1 MLCAP
6 GGSVSTAARRG
17 PDAPG
22 AAGSWARCVC
32 GADMGAAAGRLQSA
46 GRTWALSSRGICYL
60 GIAAIAW
67 GTVTQLEVGA
77 WTYHYSDQGDYTWE
91 QARNYCQTFFTDLVA
106 IQNKQEIEYL
116 NETLPFHGRYYWIGI
131 RKLGGTWTWVG
142 TRKALTKEAENW
154 AAGEP
159 NNRRSNQDCVEI
171 YIKRQ
176 RESGK
181 WNDEPCNRR
190 KKALCY
196 QASCQPFPCSQHG
209 ECVETIGSYRCEC
222 YPGFHGPECED
233 VVQCAKLEP
242 MGVRMNCS
250 HPYGD
255 FSYNSTCVFGCQEG
269 FERRGADTL
278 RCLASQQWS
287 AETPT
292 CTAIACPVLSAPD
305 RGEVNC
311 SHRHGYFAF
320 GSTCAFSCQ
329 TGFALMGPESRE
341 CTATGTWTG
350 EAPHCEAITCPV
362 LSAPEQ
368 GELNCSHLHGEFAFG
383 STCVFSCRTGFE
395 LTGPESHEC
404 TATGTWTGEAPRCK
418 AIACPVLS
426 APDRGKVNCSHHH
439 GDFAFGSTCAFS
451 CQTGFVLM
459 GPESREC
466 TATGTW
472 TGDAPRCE
480 AVTCP
485 VLNAPDQ
492 GKMNCSHLHGG
503 FAFGSMCAFS
513 CQMGF
518 VLMGSESRECM
529 ATGTWTE
536 DSPHCEAITCPVLN
550 APDRGEVNCSHRH
563 GDFAFGSTCAFSCQT
578 GFVLMGPESHE
589 CTATG
594 TWTGDAPRCEAITCP
609 VLSAPDQGELNCSHL
624 HGDFAFGST
633 CVFSCRTGFELTGPE
648 SHECTA
654 TGTWTGEAPRCKAI
668 ACPVLSAPDRGEMNC
683 SHHHGDFAFGSTCA
697 FSCQAGF
704 ALMGPESREC
714 TATGT
719 WTGDAPQCKAIACP
733 VLSAPD
739 QGGLNCSHLHGDFA
753 FGSTCAFSCQTGFAL
768 MGPESRECTA
778 TGNWT
783 GDAPHCEAI
792 KCSTLATPK
801 MGQAACS
808 HLHGDF
814 AFGSMCVF
822 SCQTGFVLMG
832 PESRK
837 CMSTGTW
844 TGDAPHCK
852 AISCPVLDP
861 PSRGQLSCSHL
872 HGNFTYN
879 STCTFSCEEGFVRM
893 GAEVLRCTA
902 TGNWTRHPPVCAE
915 DGAPFLK
922 QVLAY
927 SSGTALAVAGIV
939 LSGTLI
945 ALLAKRLSD
954 RDEKKKLLNPTS
966 DLGSPGVFTN
976 AAYDANL

>member
-1 MLCAP
+1 
-6 GGSVSTAARRG
+6 
-17 PDAPG
+17 
-22 AAGSWARCVC
+22 
-32 GADMGAAAGRLQSA
+32 
-46 GRTWALSSRGICYL
+46 
-60 GIAAIAW
+60 
-67 GTVTQLEVGA
+67 EVGA

-233 VVQCAKLEP
+233 VVQCATLEP

-269 FERRGADTL
+269 FERRGAGTL

-292 CTAIACPVLSAPD
+292 CTAITCPVLSAPD
-305 RGEVNC
+305 QGELNC
-311 SHRHGYFAF
+311 SHLHGDFAF

-329 TGFALMGPESRE
+329 TGF
-341 CTATGTWTG
+341 
-350 EAPHCEAITCPV
+350 
-362 LSAPEQ
+362 
-368 GELNCSHLHGEFAFG
+368 
-383 STCVFSCRTGFE
+383 E
-395 LTGPESHEC
+395 LTGPESREC

-426 APDRGKVNCSHHH
+426 APDQGEVNCSHHH

-578 GFVLMGPESHE
+578 GFVLTGPESHQ

-594 TWTGDAPRCEAITCP
+594 TWTGDAPRCE
-609 VLSAPDQGELNCSHL
+609 
-624 HGDFAFGST
+624 
-633 CVFSCRTGFELTGPE
+633 
-648 SHECTA
+648 
-654 TGTWTGEAPRCKAI
+654 AI

-683 SHHHGDFAFGSTCA
+683 SHRHGDFAFGSTCA

-733 VLSAPD
+733 VLSAPER
-739 QGGLNCSHLHGDFA
+739 GGLNCSHRHGDFA

-783 GDAPHCEAI
+783 GDAPHCEGSAAARAQAI

-837 CMSTGTW
+837 CMATGTW

-902 TGNWTRHPPVCAE
+902 TGNWTRHPPVCA
-915 DGAPFLK
+915 G
-922 QVLAY
+922 
-927 SSGTALAVAGIV
+927 
-939 LSGTLI
+939 
-945 ALLAKRLSD
+945 
-954 RDEKKKLLNPTS
+954 
-966 DLGSPGVFTN
+966 
-976 AAYDANL
+976 

>member
-1 MLCAP
+1 
-6 GGSVSTAARRG
+6 
-17 PDAPG
+17 
-22 AAGSWARCVC
+22 
-32 GADMGAAAGRLQSA
+32 
-46 GRTWALSSRGICYL
+46 
-60 GIAAIAW
+60 
-67 GTVTQLEVGA
+67 EVGA

-292 CTAIACPVLSAPD
+292 CTGRACQGLGLAGPERGQVDCSHPHSTFAFNSICAFSCQEGFKFMGVRGLQCMAGGVWTGPPCTCSPIAAIACPVLSAPD

-311 SHRHGYFAF
+311 SHRHGY
-320 GSTCAFSCQ
+320 
-329 TGFALMGPESRE
+329 
-341 CTATGTWTG
+341 
-350 EAPHCEAITCPV
+350 
-362 LSAPEQ
+362 
-368 GELNCSHLHGEFAFG
+368 
-383 STCVFSCRTGFE
+383 
-395 LTGPESHEC
+395 
-404 TATGTWTGEAPRCK
+404 
-418 AIACPVLS
+418 
-426 APDRGKVNCSHHH
+426 
-439 GDFAFGSTCAFS
+439 
-451 CQTGFVLM
+451 
-459 GPESREC
+459 
-466 TATGTW
+466 
-472 TGDAPRCE
+472 
-480 AVTCP
+480 
-485 VLNAPDQ
+485 
-492 GKMNCSHLHGG
+492 
-503 FAFGSMCAFS
+503 
-513 CQMGF
+513 
-518 VLMGSESRECM
+518 
-529 ATGTWTE
+529 
-536 DSPHCEAITCPVLN
+536 
-550 APDRGEVNCSHRH
+550 
-563 GDFAFGSTCAFSCQT
+563 
-578 GFVLMGPESHE
+578 
-589 CTATG
+589 
-594 TWTGDAPRCEAITCP
+594 
-609 VLSAPDQGELNCSHL
+609 
-624 HGDFAFGST
+624 
-633 CVFSCRTGFELTGPE
+633 
-648 SHECTA
+648 
-654 TGTWTGEAPRCKAI
+654 
-668 ACPVLSAPDRGEMNC
+668 
-683 SHHHGDFAFGSTCA
+683 
-697 FSCQAGF
+697 
-704 ALMGPESREC
+704 
-714 TATGT
+714 
-719 WTGDAPQCKAIACP
+719 
-733 VLSAPD
+733 
-739 QGGLNCSHLHGDFA
+739 FA

-902 TGNWTRHPPVCAE
+902 TGNWTRHPPVCA
-915 DGAPFLK
+915 
-922 QVLAY
+922 
-927 SSGTALAVAGIV
+927 GTVG
-939 LSGTLI
+939 
-945 ALLAKRLSD
+945 
-954 RDEKKKLLNPTS
+954 P
-966 DLGSPGVFTN
+966 
-976 AAYDANL
+976 